1 MRIELASLE
10 GGKGDFD
17 YVYEPGELDLDD
29 DRLRLCGIPRVS
41 GLIEHKAG
49 RVEVEGRL
57 VAQVEV
63 ECDRCL
69 KAVELP
75 LDVRFDRELVT
86 ARDYEEQSAAELTED
101 DLDLSVYDGEAID
114 VDELV
119 KEELMLAVPAQVL
132 CKEDCKGICAV
143 CGEDNN
149 LVKCGCETAE
159 ADPRW
164 SGLKD
169 LVNGK

>member
-17 YVYEPGELDLDD
+17 YVYEPDELNLDD
-29 DRLRLCGIPRVS
+29 DRMRLAGIPRVS
-41 GLIEHKAG
+41 GRIEQKG
-49 RVEVEGRL
+49 RRVEVEGRL
-57 VAQVEV
+57 VTQVEV

-69 KAVELP
+69 KPVELP
-75 LDVRFDRELVT
+75 VDARFEREFMT
-86 ARDYEEQSAAELTED
+86 AQDYEEQQAVELTED

-114 VDELV
+114 IDELV

-132 CKEDCKGICAV
+132 CREACQGICAV
-143 CGEDNN
+143 CGEDKN
-149 LVKCGCETAE
+149 LVNCGCATEE
-159 ADPRW
+159 IDPRW
-164 SGLKD
+164 SALKG